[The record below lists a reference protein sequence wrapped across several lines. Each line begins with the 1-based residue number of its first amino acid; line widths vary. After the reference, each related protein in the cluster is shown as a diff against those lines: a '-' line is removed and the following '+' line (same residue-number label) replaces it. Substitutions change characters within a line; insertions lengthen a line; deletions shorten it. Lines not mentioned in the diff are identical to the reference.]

1 MPSLRIVGFDPSMTA
16 WGIAEAEL
24 DMETGYLTTPRLTVL
39 EPIKLTNKQVRQ
51 NSTDLYV
58 AEQLATAAFQAARDA
73 KLVFAEVPVGSQS
86 ARAMC
91 AYGVCVGILGAL
103 RSEGV
108 QVIEVTALEVK
119 LALSGRK
126 NATKEQMIA
135 AAVGLYPDANFPRYT
150 QNGKNFKK
158 GDIADKAEH
167 AADAI
172 GAIHAGVQTPL
183 FQNFQRLYGA
193 REPES
198 HANHPR
204 PS

>member
-1 MPSLRIVGFDPSMTA
+1 MSWVRVVGFDPSMTA

-24 DMETGYLTTPRLTVL
+24 EMVTGDLTTPRLTIV

-51 NSTDLYV
+51 NSTDLHV
-58 AEQLATAAFQAARDA
+58 AEQLAQTAFRVAREA

-103 RSEGV
+103 RSEGI
-108 QVIEVTALEVK
+108 QVIEVTAFEVK

-135 AAVGLYPDANFPRYT
+135 AAVQQYPDANFPRYS
-150 QNGKNFKK
+150 QNGKNYRK
-158 GDIADKAEH
+158 GDITNTAEH

-172 GAIHAGVQTPL
+172 GAIHAGVLTPL
-183 FQNFQRLYGA
+183 FQNIQRLYGA

-198 HANHPR
+198 HANHPC
-204 PS
+204 PG